1 MIKYPEFSDAG
12 DSFKSLLSLIR
23 GGAIDHKTV
32 AHDAWVLSGYAL
44 ALTLGAPEEASP
56 PGVLKL
62 SREEGLPTLDE
73 ACDGLT
79 AAFDPELRAAKPMPF
94 IVSSILVIL
103 QAAAA
108 KVGPPWGTA
117 IAAAITAILAAAGK

>member
-12 DSFKSLLSLIR
+12 DSFKSLLSLVR
-23 GGAIDHKTV
+23 GGAVDHKAI

-44 ALTLGAPEEASP
+44 ALTVGAPEEGSP

-62 SREEGLPTLDE
+62 SRDVGLPTLDE
-73 ACDGLT
+73 ACDTLT
-79 AAFDPELRAAKPMPF
+79 ATFDPEVRAAKSMPLV
-94 IVSSILVIL
+94 VSSILVIL